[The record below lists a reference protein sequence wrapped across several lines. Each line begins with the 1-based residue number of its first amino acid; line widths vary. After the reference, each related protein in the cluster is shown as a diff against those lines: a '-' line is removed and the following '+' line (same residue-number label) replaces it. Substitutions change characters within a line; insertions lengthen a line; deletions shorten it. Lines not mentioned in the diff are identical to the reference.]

1 MSWRGLLLVCLAFWQ
16 GTGMGAGQTDLAD
29 VGGTGSGLPG
39 AGGKGGK
46 QKQALEQWAA
56 SMVPEKDYNASQW
69 QMTFHSRSPSD
80 FFDKYCQR
88 MSKLF
93 QGLGANVN
101 FVMIG
106 ACDGTNDPTIRNRFI
121 PSDHWRGVFVEPMSV
136 NYNDLVKY
144 LNAQRVGHR
153 SYVIRGAATSVCHS
167 PTIMVERPLYEEK
180 NASLPHW
187 LRRQI
192 GAIVPSHRVEKFEKQ
207 GKAVPARSGDWV
219 IETVRCVTA
228 TDVLTDWANTTAT
241 PAEAARQARRR
252 KGGGAARRRRPHVL
266 KIDVEGHDYDVLMSF
281 VRDVPTGDLP
291 LLIEFEAKS
300 IGAKFPAAK
309 IQLEQRGYIVSKFAA
324 DGFALLR
331 GDKIFRSSTQPAGQ

>member
-1 MSWRGLLLVCLAFWQ
+1 
-16 GTGMGAGQTDLAD
+16 MGQAD
-29 VGGTGSGLPG
+29 SADGGGLPG
-39 AGGKGGK
+39 KGGA
-46 QKQALEQWAA
+46 QKQAMEQWAA

-69 QMTFHSRSPSD
+69 QITFHSRSPSD

-88 MSKLF
+88 LSKLF
-93 QGLGANVN
+93 KGLGANVN
-101 FVMIG
+101 FAMIG

-136 NYNDLVKY
+136 NYEDLVKY
-144 LNAQRVGHR
+144 LDSKRVGHR

-228 TDVLTDWANTTAT
+228 TDILTDWANTTAT

-309 IQLEQRGYIVSKFAA
+309 VQLEQRGYIVSKFAA

-331 GDKIFRSSTQPAGQ
+331 GDKIFRGSTQPGPGR

>member
-1 MSWRGLLLVCLAFWQ
+1 MFRHRTLIATVVLLATVLLLAC
-16 GTGMGAGQTDLAD
+16 GQKQEE
-29 VGGTGSGLPG
+29 GGLS
-39 AGGKGGK
+39 GKGA
-46 QKQALEQWAA
+46 QKNAMEQWA
-56 SMVPEKDYNASQW
+56 SSLVPEKDYNSSQW
-69 QMTFHSRSPSD
+69 QITFHSRSPSD

-88 MSKLF
+88 LSKLF
-93 QGLGANVN
+93 KSLGANVN
-101 FVMIG
+101 FAMIG
-106 ACDGTNDPTIRNRFI
+106 ACDGTNDPTIRLRFI
-121 PSDHWRGVFVEPMSV
+121 PNDHWRGVFVEPMSV
-136 NYNDLVKY
+136 NHNDLIRY
-144 LNAQRVGHR
+144 LEQKEIYHR

-192 GAIVPSHRVEKFEKQ
+192 GAIVPAHRVEKFKKQ

-228 TDVLTDWANTTAT
+228 ADILMEWGNTTAT
-241 PAEAARQARRR
+241 PAEAARQAKRR
-252 KGGGAARRRRPHVL
+252 KSGAPQRRRRPHVL

-309 IQLEQRGYIVSKFAA
+309 LQLEQRGYVVSKFAA
-324 DGFALLR
+324 DGFAMLR
-331 GDKIFRSSTQPAGQ
+331 GDKIFRAGVKT